1 MIDFRLVTAAIA
13 LALMLIGVGVFRY
26 QTKAT
31 SCPLHNRLAGRIAVI
46 AGWVSLIGGIL
57 LMGYVIVFLRK

>member
-1 MIDFRLVTAAIA
+1 MIDFRLVIAAIA

-26 QTKAT
+26 QTKAN
-31 SCPLHNRLAGRIAVI
+31 SCPLHNRLAGRLAVFT
-46 AGWVSLIGGIL
+46 GWVSLIGGIV